1 MIKTVIYA
9 LSNLFRIY
17 LLRKYIQIFLKDE
30 MEEKV
35 TLKEMLAYGG
45 FFLLNTGA
53 SLIFHLVWLNI
64 LINVVGIS
72 LIVCIYTKS
81 AKMTLFLTCSIYMI
95 HMGCDVI
102 SYFLLG
108 SLERK
113 EVNLVSAV
121 TTAILIFICEL
132 ITEKIVN
139 YRKNV
144 NEAWNVPL
152 IFVPVCSMIIVW
164 LIVSVMDIRSRRI
177 FIVVVSASL
186 LIVNFLVLYLYN
198 VLLKAFSQKYEN
210 EMLKQKVQVYAHQLE
225 AILQNEDRVKRLRH
239 DMKHHMNELKLLA
252 IKNGDL
258 FIQEYIDSMEE
269 FIKDPK
275 EIVSSGNMEIDSILN
290 YMLQRAREGLREVK
304 AQVQLPSD
312 MSHSFDINVILG
324 NLLENAIEAA
334 RETEEKLLDVKVKLK
349 QGVLRIEVENSFG
362 QELLIEKPSKGSNNS
377 MEGVLRNDIRLYT
390 TKRDKGEHGIGLV
403 SVRKIVEKHN
413 GIMEIYP
420 KENHFFVKLILYI

>member
-1 MIKTVIYA
+1 
-9 LSNLFRIY
+9 
-17 LLRKYIQIFLKDE
+17 
-30 MEEKV
+30 
-35 TLKEMLAYGG
+35 
-45 FFLLNTGA
+45 
-53 SLIFHLVWLNI
+53 
-64 LINVVGIS
+64 
-72 LIVCIYTKS
+72 
-81 AKMTLFLTCSIYMI
+81 
-95 HMGCDVI
+95 
-102 SYFLLG
+102 
-108 SLERK
+108 
-113 EVNLVSAV
+113 
-121 TTAILIFICEL
+121 
-132 ITEKIVN
+132 
-139 YRKNV
+139 
-144 NEAWNVPL
+144 
-152 IFVPVCSMIIVW
+152 
-164 LIVSVMDIRSRRI
+164 
-177 FIVVVSASL
+177 
-186 LIVNFLVLYLYN
+186 
-198 VLLKAFSQKYEN
+198 
-210 EMLKQKVQVYAHQLE
+210 
-225 AILQNEDRVKRLRH
+225 
-239 DMKHHMNELKLLA
+239 
-252 IKNGDL
+252 
-258 FIQEYIDSMEE
+258 MEE